1 MLNLTEST
9 LKTSKMEEENTEQS
23 ERKNLEDRVNRLE
36 TLVYQIA
43 LKEDMEKAHSKI
55 DGIIDKYDDWPAID

>member
-1 MLNLTEST
+1 MDED
-9 LKTSKMEEENTEQS
+9 NTEQS